1 MSCAMNEWIAEI
13 NSENLQC
20 KVPVVSNLIVGR
32 WCKERGT

>member
-20 KVPVVSNLIVGR
+20 KDTGCFESNCREMV
-32 WCKERGT
+32 